1 MLYAKGGGMLQN
13 IGQILKKK
21 GSEVWCIAPE
31 AKAYDA
37 LSMMAE
43 KGIGALVVVEEGRVV
58 GLLGERDFILKVD
71 LAGLSSRTASVRQVM
86 SENVYSVTP
95 GTSID
100 EAMAIVTASHC
111 RHLPVIV
118 NDQLVGLVSIGDLV
132 KASLDEKDFVITQLN
147 KYIKG
152 EL

>member
-1 MLYAKGGGMLQN
+1 MLYAKGGGMLLN

-71 LAGLSSRTASVRQVM
+71 LSGLSSRTASVRQVM

-95 GTSID
+95 GTTID

-118 NDQLVGLVSIGDLV
+118 TDQLVGLVSIGDLV
-132 KASLDEKDFVITQLN
+132 KTIIAEQQYLIAQLER
-147 KYIKG
+147 YIRG